1 MRYMAYDFTNFKA
14 AVAEGEEWLKKELSL
29 LRTGR
34 ATSAVLDSIH
44 VESYG
49 SMSPIAHVASITMED
64 PRTIRV
70 APWDK
75 SQVKS
80 IEQAI
85 TKANLGLSV
94 SADEAGLRISF
105 PELTGER
112 REQVVKILKGKL
124 EDARVTVRK
133 AREEVITELKQLEK
147 DGGISEDEH
156 FKAKED
162 MQKLVDAANAKFDEM
177 AARKEQEIRS

>member
-1 MRYMAYDFTNFKA
+1 MTYDFTNFKSA
-14 AVAEGEEWLKKELSL
+14 LLVAEEWLKKELSV

-34 ATSAVLDSIH
+34 ATSAVLDSIF

-49 SMSPIAHVASITMED
+49 SMSPLSHVASITMED

-70 APWDK
+70 SPWDK
-75 SQVKS
+75 SHVKL
-80 IEQAI
+80 IEQAVQ
-85 TKANLGLSV
+85 KANLGLSL
-94 SADEAGLRISF
+94 STDEAGLRMFF

-124 EDARVTVRK
+124 EDARVTMRK
-133 AREEVITELKQLEK
+133 AREEVITELKALEK

-162 MQKLVDAANAKFDEM
+162 MQKLVDAENSKFDEL
-177 AARKEQEIRS
+177 AARKEQEIRN

>member
-1 MRYMAYDFTNFKA
+1 MAYDFTTFKSS
-14 AVAEGEEWLKKELSL
+14 VQEGEEWYKKELSL

-34 ATSAVLDSIH
+34 ATSAVLDSIY

-49 SMSPIAHVASITMED
+49 SMSPLAHVASITMED
-64 PRTIRV
+64 PRTIRI

-75 SQVKS
+75 SQVKA
-80 IEQAI
+80 IEQSI

-94 SADEAGLRISF
+94 SADDAGLRVSF

-112 REQVVKILKGKL
+112 REQVVKNLKGKL
-124 EDARVTVRK
+124 EDARVAIRK
-133 AREEVITELKQLEK
+133 AREEVIAELKQLEK

-156 FKAKED
+156 FKAKD
-162 MQKLVDAANAKFDEM
+162 DLQKLVDAANAKFEEM
-177 AARKEQEIRS
+177 AAKKEQEIRS